1 MNPNQLS
8 LYCAPSGDDYRHI
21 TPIVPANRDDLM
33 NKHFELNN
41 KKAFRLTNYTIF
53 YNILP
58 FPVIDEDGFDMRH
71 NRQGNYR
78 FLNILITDARLRFW
92 RNKFLENKNQSND
105 GEENDGND
113 MKKRKTNENVHAV
126 CGTDITDQYNW
137 PTQLV
142 ENIIDDEYMIS
153 DKVFQISFII
163 LFDLIPYCFLY
174 FILLDYLHSISAKTN
189 F

>member
-1 MNPNQLS
+1 
-8 LYCAPSGDDYRHI
+8 
-21 TPIVPANRDDLM
+21 M

-71 NRQGNYR
+71 IRQGNFR

-92 RNKFLENKNQSND
+92 RTMYLEKQNQSIEKEKED
-105 GEENDGND
+105 SND
-113 MKKRKTNENVHAV
+113 MKKRKTSDNVHAV
-126 CGTDITDQYNW
+126 SGTDIADQYEW

-142 ENIIDDEYMIS
+142 ENIIDDEYMTP
-153 DKVFQISFII
+153 DKVF
-163 LFDLIPYCFLY
+163 
-174 FILLDYLHSISAKTN
+174 
-189 F
+189 

>member
-1 MNPNQLS
+1 
-8 LYCAPSGDDYRHI
+8 
-21 TPIVPANRDDLM
+21 M

-71 NRQGNYR
+71 NRQGNCR

-92 RNKFLENKNQSND
+92 RTKFLENKNQTND
-105 GEENDGND
+105 GGENDGND
-113 MKKRKTNENVHAV
+113 RKKRKTNENVHAV

-137 PTQLV
+137 PSQLV

-163 LFDLIPYCFLY
+163 LFDLIPYFFSCFLY
-174 FILLDYLHSISAKTN
+174 FILLDYFYSISTMIS